1 MVPGGSWKTVYEEKS
16 GNGKI
21 DEVVFDV
28 ISARKATIKVQV
40 VSKEVRNNVK
50 VDSYGVVTSK
60 IKPGKKAVT
69 AKIQVTCGNKKEVVT
84 VIIAK

>member
-1 MVPGGSWKTVYEEKS
+1 MVYEEKS
-16 GNGKI
+16 GNGKN

-40 VSKEVRNNVK
+40 VFKEVRNNVK